1 MAGYAVSRCSPL
13 ITRGGGVAA
22 LVCALVTGCLWG
34 PAAQAPWYSF
44 FAAAGI
50 ALALGLAVF
59 VTGRAVGLGARAA
72 VVATVVA
79 LILANAAVFTWAVT
93 HSH

>member
-1 MAGYAVSRCSPL
+1 VAGYVVSRRSPL
-13 ITRGGGVAA
+13 ITRGGAVAA

-34 PAAQAPWYSF
+34 PVVQARWYTF
-44 FAAAGI
+44 FVAAGI

-59 VTGRAVGLGARAA
+59 VTGRAVGLAARAA
-72 VVATVVA
+72 LVATVVA
-79 LILANAAVFTWAVT
+79 LILANAAVFVWAVT

>member
-1 MAGYAVSRCSPL
+1 VGKRTP
-13 ITRGGGVAA
+13 
-22 LVCALVTGCLWG
+22 
-34 PAAQAPWYSF
+34 PPWYSF
-44 FAAAGI
+44 FAAGGI

-59 VTGRAVGLGARAA
+59 VTGRAVGLAARAA